1 MKVTYFGK
9 DNKYAKATADEGHK
23 LTCFDEETMDV
34 VLFNCYANVT
44 CLAKTLARYHQIT
57 DAKAEELN
65 DRKEL
70 LAQTGSDDA
79 KPQPYED

>member
-9 DNKYAKATADEGHK
+9 DNKYAKATADDGHK

-34 VLFNCYANVT
+34 ALFNCYSNVT

-57 DAKAEELN
+57 DAKADELN

-70 LAQTGSDDA
+70 LMQTDSEDA
-79 KPQPYED
+79 KPQPDED